1 MLELIIEEFELT
13 TLNDGLNFAK
23 LTKLPWSDPAMTIAM
38 DPSIDLAI
46 DLAMDPVMDP
56 ASMDPALMD
65 PALMDPAMTLLFPE
79 FEMIGEIT
87 AKDRCLSWTGDICLF
102 CFLK

>member
-13 TLNDGLNFAK
+13 LLKDGLNFAE

-38 DPSIDLAI
+38 DPCIDLAI

-56 ASMDPALMD
+56 VMDPALMD
-65 PALMDPAMTLLFPE
+65 PAIDPAMTLSFLE
-79 FEMIGEIT
+79 SEIIGEIT
-87 AKDRCLSWTGDICLF
+87 ATDGCLSWTGDI
-102 CFLK
+102 

>member
-13 TLNDGLNFAK
+13 TLNDGLNFEE

-38 DPSIDLAI
+38 DPAI

-56 ASMDPALMD
+56 ALMD
-65 PALMDPAMTLLFPE
+65 PAIDPAMTLSFLE
-79 FEMIGEIT
+79 SEIIGEIT
-87 AKDRCLSWTGDICLF
+87 ATDGCLSWTGDI
-102 CFLK
+102 

>member
-13 TLNDGLNFAK
+13 LLKDGLNFAE

-38 DPSIDLAI
+38 DPCIDLAI

-56 ASMDPALMD
+56 ALMD
-65 PALMDPAMTLLFPE
+65 PTIDPAMTLSFSE
-79 FEMIGEIT
+79 FEIIGEIT
-87 AKDRCLSWTGDICLF
+87 ATDGCLSWTGDI
-102 CFLK
+102 